1 MRKYTSVNS
10 VPVEQKLLWP
20 YKINKYDIDARHQID
35 NVSACL
41 LPRIYTFFVLSIH
54 LAYQQKEKKYNSDVR
69 NQTCCALAGVF
80 Q

>member
-1 MRKYTSVNS
+1 MESTVY
-10 VPVEQKLLWP
+10 
-20 YKINKYDIDARHQID
+20 NKYDIDVRHQID

-54 LAYQQKEKKYNSDVR
+54 LAYQLKQKYNSDFR
-69 NQTCCALAGVF
+69 NQICNALAGVF